1 MTDRKTPTAEDFGEE
16 PSNITLRATW
26 LLELNAKD
34 AVTVLKALGG
44 RLTMEEAVAAQ
55 ELGNRL
61 TVIRSRQ
68 ADALSRMMAT
78 HASKVRS

>member
-1 MTDRKTPTAEDFGEE
+1 MSAYKASTEDFGEE

-34 AVTVLKALGG
+34 AVLVLKALGG

-61 TVIRSRQ
+61 TVIRARQ
-68 ADALSRMMAT
+68 ADALARMMAT
-78 HASKVRS
+78 HASKVQP